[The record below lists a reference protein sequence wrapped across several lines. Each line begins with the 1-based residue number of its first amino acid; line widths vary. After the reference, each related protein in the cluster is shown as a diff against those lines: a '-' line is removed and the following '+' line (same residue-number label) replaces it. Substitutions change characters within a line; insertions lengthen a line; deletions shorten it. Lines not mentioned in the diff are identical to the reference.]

1 MASTKFEVSMEI
13 FKFQGEPDVSV
24 TLTGK
29 SPTELETALKT
40 LETIAKTTTL
50 YDGNSAPEAE
60 KNVPNEPQQAAP
72 VVSSADKKA
81 PPEKPVSRLTP
92 VGAKGLMLLRC
103 PKCKSEFV
111 QFLREPQTTNE
122 CRKCGAKIPLDALAR
137 FEFTCPACKKVSY
150 GRTNIEDSDVFRVR
164 VAGEFPRQEND
175 VFIPLPLVEKSIM
188 TEWTE
193 PTKPA
198 RIDIGCD
205 VARYGDDRTVIGY
218 KVDEKAMFY
227 KRKSGQDLMQTAD
240 DIMELGLKLMEKYR
254 FDKAIPIKIDDSGLG
269 GGVTDRLRRVKREQP
284 ERFWWMDIIPVYFG
298 QRIHHDFYY
307 DSTTY
312 MMSVVK
318 NLLAPQTPEGAQKPV
333 QLILPND
340 NDLVGQLSTRK
351 YSMTDDAKIR
361 VESKDAMKKRG
372 MHSPDEADCILLLCL
387 PVKPKRRGDVKK

>member
-1 MASTKFEVSMEI
+1 
-13 FKFQGEPDVSV
+13 
-24 TLTGK
+24 
-29 SPTELETALKT
+29 
-40 LETIAKTTTL
+40 
-50 YDGNSAPEAE
+50 
-60 KNVPNEPQQAAP
+60 
-72 VVSSADKKA
+72 
-81 PPEKPVSRLTP
+81 
-92 VGAKGLMLLRC
+92 
-103 PKCKSEFV
+103 
-111 QFLREPQTTNE
+111 
-122 CRKCGAKIPLDALAR
+122 
-137 FEFTCPACKKVSY
+137 
-150 GRTNIEDSDVFRVR
+150 
-164 VAGEFPRQEND
+164 
-175 VFIPLPLVEKSIM
+175 M

-193 PTKPA
+193 PAKPV

-318 NLLAPQTPEGAQKPV
+318 NLLAPQTPEGTQKPV

-361 VESKDAMKKRG
+361 VESKDAMKNAGCTRPTRPTASSCCACRSNPRGEETLRSERQEAARPAAGKRP
-372 MHSPDEADCILLLCL
+372 H
-387 PVKPKRRGDVKK
+387 R

>member
-1 MASTKFEVSMEI
+1 MWTKEKVYMKQYPEEWFAVARTAS
-13 FKFQGEPDVSV
+13 
-24 TLTGK
+24 
-29 SPTELETALKT
+29 
-40 LETIAKTTTL
+40 
-50 YDGNSAPEAE
+50 
-60 KNVPNEPQQAAP
+60 
-72 VVSSADKKA
+72 
-81 PPEKPVSRLTP
+81 KP
-92 VGAKGLMLLRC
+92 
-103 PKCKSEFV
+103 
-111 QFLREPQTTNE
+111 
-122 CRKCGAKIPLDALAR
+122 DALQGFHADDILYIIDEASGVDDKVFEPVLGALSTPGAR
-137 FEFTCPACKKVSY
+137 LLMCGNPTQLSGFFYDSHHKNRGSYTTFHVDGRNSSRVSDDFVKTIIQMY
-150 GRTNIEDSDVFRVR
+150 GEDSDVFRVR

-193 PTKPA
+193 PAKPV